1 MGITFVAPSYLW
13 FLLLLIPVVA
23 LGWMNGRRFQRSRL
37 IGSLLL
43 RSLLLISLIGSLAGA
58 QIISPVQQLTTIFL
72 VDTSD
77 SITPNQR
84 SLQDQFIADALQT
97 MPKDDQAAII
107 VFGQNALIERLP
119 SEVRTLSRIQ
129 SVPIAARTD
138 LEQAMTLSFALFPAD
153 TQKRVVLLSDG
164 GENSGQSLKAL
175 ELAHDRQIVV
185 DVVEI
190 AQIGGAEVAITA
202 LRMPGQARVGQ
213 ELQIVA
219 QIDSN
224 EAQAATIRILVDRQL
239 YAEASLALP
248 KGSLEY
254 TSTVVL
260 NDQGF
265 HKVSAQI
272 IPTNDIRKQN
282 NEATALVNLQGS
294 PKVLIVANDPADAE
308 NIAPA
313 LEAAKLQVSVVGPT
327 GLPTT
332 LADLADYEAVVLAN
346 VPERLIA
353 DESQQ
358 ALQTFVRDLGRGF
371 VMLGGENSFGI
382 GGYTSTPIE
391 ELLPVEMQL
400 RNREKYPPV
409 SVAVIFDIS
418 GSMGEMVG
426 GREKVTLASEGAAR
440 VVQLLRDFDE
450 ITVLPF
456 DSAVQNQYGPV
467 AGSEREV
474 AQSEIIA
481 RGVTGGGGI
490 NVHDSL
496 VAAGNVL
503 KGRNA
508 PIRHIILLADGSD
521 SQQQENAVRLTDEHR
536 RLGIT
541 TSTIAIGNGG
551 DVGFLNN
558 VAVAGGGRH
567 FLVEDALSL
576 PDIVLQDAQL
586 SLAPYIV
593 EKAFLPL
600 LGSDS
605 VIMADLNTANW
616 PQLLGYNG
624 TMPKQNAN
632 MVLWADEDAPLLAQW
647 QYGLGRSVAWMS
659 DMKGKWGTNLVRWEQ
674 FERLAAQIVG
684 WTLPVISNETIS
696 VNTTFV
702 GPEMEIILNAR
713 DANDTPLTG
722 LTVDG
727 NVVNDGGVQSGLTLV
742 EVSAGIYQ
750 GRIASPGAG
759 TYFLQLGGRNR
770 EGQAVFQETAGVIV
784 PYSPEYRQGQANP
797 NLLATIA
804 QRSQG
809 RVLTD
814 ATKVFEHSLDLVTRA
829 TPIHF
834 SLLLAALALLLLD
847 IAVRRLRFGQ
857 LGQAWAG
864 VRRRQ
869 ATPSPTMGDLAAAKQ
884 RARNKMGQTQTAAE
898 PASITPKNAPVYQ
911 PGANYTPPVAQP
923 KPEAAPS
930 IPAKVDPAPKP
941 SMPAPNPT
949 QGPPPKAVN
958 LDEITDPLERLR
970 AAKNRARRQ

>member
-1 MGITFVAPSYLW
+1 MGMSFVTPHYLW
-13 FLLLLIPVVA
+13 LLLLLVPVVA
-23 LGWMNGRRFQRSRL
+23 MGWFNGRRFQRSRL

-43 RSLLLISLIGSLAGA
+43 RSLLLITLIGSLAGA
-58 QIISPVQQLTTIFL
+58 QIISPVKQLTTIFL

-84 SLQDQFIADALQT
+84 SQQDQFIADALQT
-97 MPKDDQAAII
+97 MPDDDQAAII

-164 GENSGQSLKAL
+164 GENSGQALNAL
-175 ELAHDRQIVV
+175 ELAQDRQIVV
-185 DVVEI
+185 DVVTVE
-190 AQIGGAEVAITA
+190 QMGGAEVAITA
-202 LRMPGQARVGQ
+202 LRMPGQARIGQ

-224 EAQAATIRILVDRQL
+224 EAQDATIRILIDREL
-239 YAEASLALP
+239 YAEENLALP
-248 KGSLEY
+248 KGTLEY

-282 NEATALVNLQGS
+282 NEATALVNLQGP
-294 PKVLIVANDPADAE
+294 PKILVIANEPADAE

-313 LEAAKLQVSVVGPT
+313 LEAANLQVTVVGPS

-332 LADLADYEAVVLAN
+332 LADLADYEAVILAN
-346 VPERLIA
+346 VPERLVA

-371 VMLGGENSFGI
+371 VMIGGENSYGI
-382 GGYTSTPIE
+382 GGYASTPIE

-409 SVAVIFDIS
+409 SVAVVFDIS
-418 GSMGEMVG
+418 GSMSEQVG
-426 GREKVTLASEGAAR
+426 GRQKVTLASEGAAR

-474 AQSEIIA
+474 AQGEIIA

-496 VAAGNVL
+496 VAAGSVL

-567 FLVEDALSL
+567 FLVENALAL

-593 EKAFLPL
+593 EKSFLPL

-605 VIMADLNTANW
+605 VIMANLNTANW

-624 TMPKQNAN
+624 TMAKDNAN

-659 DMKGKWGTNLVRWEQ
+659 DMKGKWGTNLTRWDQ
-674 FERLAAQIVG
+674 FPRLIAQMVG

-696 VNTTFV
+696 VNASFV
-702 GPEMEIILNAR
+702 GPEMEVMLVAR
-713 DANDTPLTG
+713 DPNDTPITG
-722 LTVDG
+722 LLVDG
-727 NVVNDGGVQSGLTLV
+727 NVVNDGGSQAGISLV

-750 GRIASPGAG
+750 GRISSPGAG
-759 TYFLQLGGRNR
+759 TYFLQLAGRNS

-784 PYSPEYRQGQANP
+784 PYSPEYRQGQSNP
-797 NLLATIA
+797 NLLNTIA

-814 ATKVFEHSLDLVTRA
+814 PTKVFEHSLELVTRA

-834 SLLLAALALLLLD
+834 NLLLTALLLLLLD

-857 LGQAWAG
+857 LSKVWAG

-869 ATPSPTMGDLAAAKQ
+869 AAPSQTMGDLAAAKQ
-884 RARNKMGQTQTAAE
+884 RARTKMGQPTSE
-898 PASITPKNAPVYQ
+898 PSPIATKEAPVYK

-923 KPEAAPS
+923 KPEPS
-930 IPAKVDPAPKP
+930 TVAVPQPKP
-941 SMPAPNPT
+941 SAPAPTPT
-949 QGPPPKAVN
+949 QGPPPKQAN

>member
-1 MGITFVAPSYLW
+1 MGMSFVTPHYLW
-13 FLLLLIPVVA
+13 LLLLLVPVVA
-23 LGWMNGRRFQRSRL
+23 LGWFNGRRFQRSRL

-43 RSLLLISLIGSLAGA
+43 RSLLLITLIGSLAGA
-58 QIISPVQQLTTIFL
+58 QIISPVKQLTTIFL
-72 VDTSD
+72 IDTSD

-84 SLQDQFIADALQT
+84 SQQDQFIADALQT

-164 GENSGQSLKAL
+164 GENSGQALKAL
-175 ELAHDRQIVV
+175 ELAQDRQIVV
-185 DVVEI
+185 DVVTVE
-190 AQIGGAEVAITA
+190 QMGGAEVAITA
-202 LRMPGQARVGQ
+202 LRMPGQARIGQ

-224 EAQAATIRILVDRQL
+224 EAQDATIRILIDREL
-239 YAEASLALP
+239 YAEEALALP
-248 KGSLEY
+248 KGTLEY

-282 NEATALVNLQGS
+282 NEATALVNLQGP
-294 PKVLIVANDPADAE
+294 PKILVVANEPADAE

-313 LEAAKLQVSVVGPT
+313 LEAANLQVTVVGPT

-332 LADLADYEAVVLAN
+332 LADLADYEAVILAN
-346 VPERLIA
+346 VPERLVA

-371 VMLGGENSFGI
+371 VMIGGENSYGI
-382 GGYTSTPIE
+382 GGYASTPIE

-409 SVAVIFDIS
+409 SVAVVFDIS
-418 GSMGEMVG
+418 GSMSEQVG
-426 GREKVTLASEGAAR
+426 GRQKVTLASEGAAR

-474 AQSEIIA
+474 AQGEIIA

-496 VAAGNVL
+496 VAAGSVL
-503 KGRNA
+503 KGRDA

-558 VAVAGGGRH
+558 VAIAGGGRH
-567 FLVEDALSL
+567 FLVENALAL

-593 EKAFLPL
+593 EKSFLPL

-605 VIMADLNTANW
+605 VIMANLNTANW

-624 TMPKQNAN
+624 TMAKDNAN

-659 DMKGKWGTNLVRWEQ
+659 DMKGKWGTNLTRWDQ
-674 FERLAAQIVG
+674 FPRLIAQMVG

-696 VNTTFV
+696 VNASFV
-702 GPEMEIILNAR
+702 GPEMEVTLVAR
-713 DANDTPLTG
+713 DPNDTPITG
-722 LTVDG
+722 LIVDG
-727 NVVNDGGVQSGLTLV
+727 NVVNDGGSQASISLV

-750 GRIASPGAG
+750 GRINSPGAG
-759 TYFLQLGGRNR
+759 TYFLQLAGRNG

-784 PYSPEYRQGQANP
+784 PYSPEYRQGQSNP
-797 NLLATIA
+797 NLLSTIA

-814 ATKVFEHSLDLVTRA
+814 PTTVFEHSLELVTRA

-834 SLLLAALALLLLD
+834 NLLLAALLLLLLD

-857 LGQAWAG
+857 LSKVWAG
-864 VRRRQ
+864 MGRRQ
-869 ATPSPTMGDLAAAKQ
+869 AAPSQTMGDLAAAKQ
-884 RARNKMGQTQTAAE
+884 RARTKMGQTTPE
-898 PASITPKNAPVYQ
+898 PSPIATKQAPVYK
-911 PGANYTPPVAQP
+911 PGANYTPPAAQA
-923 KPEAAPS
+923 KPEAASAVPP
-930 IPAKVDPAPKP
+930 PAKPSTPAPT
-941 SMPAPNPT
+941 PT
-949 QGPPPKAVN
+949 QGPPPKQTN